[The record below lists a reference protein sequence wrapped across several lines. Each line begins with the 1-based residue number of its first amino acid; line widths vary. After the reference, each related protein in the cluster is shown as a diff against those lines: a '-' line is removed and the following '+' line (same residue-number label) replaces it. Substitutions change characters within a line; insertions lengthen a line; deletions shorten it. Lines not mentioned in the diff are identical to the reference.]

1 MEARNMS
8 SNSTIREER
17 PLRERIADNPQP
29 ATLWLAGFLLLIAV
43 EFGALSGMIMSF
55 PWAALMDKLP
65 FLKPVAAPFAT
76 LGDALANL
84 PTLLSREIFDNTG
97 WQSPQGGW
105 KGTFLGL
112 SPAIVWTIRVT
123 LIYAYSLVFLYWI
136 WRGYL
141 TFRKHYRYADW
152 TPRDDMINR
161 FRGHTW
167 GLFGF
172 VIVFMFV
179 VMAIFAPALGTTT
192 VERNIKNPYS
202 YEVNYLNK
210 DTGQVEKVN
219 IGDANAGSTS
229 EGPSG
234 NVAPMTYDDYGRWH
248 PFGTLPLG
256 SDMFTF
262 MVHGARVS
270 MFIGVT
276 AILVSGLIATAF
288 ALLTAYYKGLVDL
301 GAVIIG
307 DSIMSIPRLL
317 FLILLSYVLADTWIA
332 DVYNGGFLL
341 ALLFAGTGWPYLWR
355 AVRGPA
361 FQVAEQEWIDAA
373 RSFGQSPVTTMKKHM
388 APYILGYLLVYSSMT
403 LGGIIIGVAGLSFLG
418 LGINAPTPEWGRA
431 VSMGQGYVAGPSW
444 HISFIPGVLIVLVV
458 TAFNALGDGIRDAV
472 DPQSE
477 TGEDAGAEVA
487 ATGGGA

>member
-1 MEARNMS
+1 MEVPDMS
-8 SNSTIREER
+8 SNSNIREER

-29 ATLWLAGFLLLIAV
+29 AMLWLAGFLLLVAI
-43 EFGALSGMIMSF
+43 EFGALSGMIMAV
-55 PWAALMDKLP
+55 PWPSLMDKLP
-65 FLKPVAAPFAT
+65 FLKPIAAPFAT

-112 SPAIVWTIRVT
+112 SPAIVWGIRTV
-123 LIYAYSLVFLYWI
+123 LIYAYSLAFLYWI

-141 TFRKHYRYADW
+141 TFRQHYRYADW
-152 TPRDDMINR
+152 TPRDDMVNR
-161 FRGHTW
+161 FRRHSW

-172 VIVFMFV
+172 VVIFMFV
-179 VMAIFAPALGTTT
+179 VMAIFAPSLGTTT
-192 VERNIKNPYS
+192 IERNIENPYS
-202 YEVNYLNK
+202 YSVHYLDK
-210 DTGQVEKVN
+210 DTNQVEEIT
-219 IGDANAGSTS
+219 IGDANLGSAS
-229 EGPSG
+229 EGSS
-234 NVAPMTYDDYGRWH
+234 NVGPMTYDDYGRWH
-248 PFGTLPLG
+248 PFGTLPNGKDLY
-256 SDMFTF
+256 TF

-270 MFIGVT
+270 LFIGVT
-276 AILVSGLIATAF
+276 AIAVSGLVATAF

-301 GAVIIG
+301 SVVIVG
-307 DSIMSIPRLL
+307 DSLMSLPRLL
-317 FLILLSYVLADTWIA
+317 LLIMLSAVFQDTWIA
-332 DVYNGGFLL
+332 GVYNGGLLL
-341 ALLFAGTGWPYLWR
+341 ALLFAGTGWPFLWR

-373 RSFGQSPVTTMKKHM
+373 KSFGQSPITTMKKHM

-403 LGGIIIGVAGLSFLG
+403 LGGIIIAIAGLSFLG
-418 LGINAPTPEWGRA
+418 LGINQPTPEWGRA
-431 VSMGQGYVAGPSW
+431 VSLGQGYVAGPSW
-444 HISFIPGVLIVLVV
+444 HISLIPGILIVFVV

-477 TGEDAGAEVA
+477 TGDDTGAEVA